1 MANQGPDQLFEI
13 RNAFYLGNFNQCI
26 NEAQKSKVSALDLK
40 LEKDILMYRAYVA
53 QKKYGVV
60 LDDIRPSAG
69 SELEA
74 IRLLADYLSGDRSRK
89 DKLREEVER
98 KSSTGFDPSNV
109 NEILVAATI
118 FYYED
123 NLENALRVLHNADSL
138 ECCAMSLQIYLKLD
152 RLDLARKELK
162 RMQEKDED
170 ATLTQLATAWVNLA
184 LGAEKTQEAYYIF
197 QELADKFGPTTLL
210 LNGQA
215 VALIN
220 QGKLEE
226 AEPLLQDAFERDSN
240 NPETLINMMVLNQRL
255 GKPVEVSNRY
265 LSQLKDSHA
274 NHPFIREIQSKE
286 QELDRL
292 TAQYAI

>member
-1 MANQGPDQLFEI
+1 MPTHWNGKQDATLVHIKANFDEF
-13 RNAFYLGNFNQCI
+13 F
-26 NEAQKSKVSALDLK
+26 
-40 LEKDILMYRAYVA
+40 
-53 QKKYGVV
+53 
-60 LDDIRPSAG
+60 
-69 SELEA
+69 
-74 IRLLADYLSGDRSRK
+74 LL
-89 DKLREEVER
+89 
-98 KSSTGFDPSNV
+98 
-109 NEILVAATI
+109 
-118 FYYED
+118 
-123 NLENALRVLHNADSL
+123 HDS
-138 ECCAMSLQIYLKLD
+138 CAMSLQIYLKLD

-197 QELADKFGPTTLL
+197 QELADKFGPTSLL

-215 VALIN
+215 VALMN

-240 NPETLINMMVLNQRL
+240 NPETLINMMVLNQRM

-286 QELDRL
+286 QELNRL
-292 TAQYAI
+292 IAQYVV